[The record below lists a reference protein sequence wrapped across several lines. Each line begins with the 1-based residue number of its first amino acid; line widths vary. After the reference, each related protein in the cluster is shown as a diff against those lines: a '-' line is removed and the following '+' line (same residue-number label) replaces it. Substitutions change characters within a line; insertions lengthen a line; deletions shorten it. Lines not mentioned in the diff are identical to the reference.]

1 MSVTNEKQL
10 KGSWAHQ
17 AAILWLLNKGYYVFS
32 NVFGYGPVDII
43 AINDLGT
50 IELFDVKHA
59 SFRNNKD
66 TMGSK
71 QLINR
76 TLSETQ
82 KELGVKLLY
91 VFEDGSCRL
100 QMEREQWLRK
110 IKFKRD
116 DKGRFTGNGID
127 T

>member
-1 MSVTNEKQL
+1 MSVTNEKHL

-17 AAILWLLNKGYYVFS
+17 AAIMWLLDKGYYVFS
-32 NVFGYGPVDII
+32 NVFGYGPVDIV
-43 AINDLGT
+43 AINDLGN
-50 IELFDVKHA
+50 IELFDVKSA

-66 TMGSK
+66 TLGSK

-82 KELGVKLLY
+82 KDMGVKLLY
-91 VFEDGSCRL
+91 VFDDGKCRV
-100 QMEREQWLRK
+100 QVDRDIWLK
-110 IKFKRD
+110 KMQKRD
-116 DKGRFTGNGID
+116 EKGRYTANGID

>member
-1 MSVTNEKQL
+1 MPVTNKKQL

-17 AAILWLLNKGYYVFS
+17 AAIMWLLDKGYYVFS
-32 NVFGYGPVDII
+32 NVFGYGPVDIV
-43 AINDLGT
+43 AINDLGN
-50 IELFDVKHA
+50 IELFDVKSA

-66 TMGSK
+66 TLGSK

-82 KELGVKLLY
+82 KDMGVKLLY
-91 VFEDGSCRL
+91 VFDDGKCRV
-100 QMEREQWLRK
+100 QVDRDIWLK
-110 IKFKRD
+110 KMQKRD
-116 DKGRFTGNGID
+116 EKGRYTANGID

>member
-1 MSVTNEKQL
+1 MSVTNEKHL

-17 AAILWLLNKGYYVFS
+17 AAIMWLLDKGYYVFS
-32 NVFGYGPVDII
+32 NVFGYGPVDIV
-43 AINDLGT
+43 AINDLGN
-50 IELFDVKHA
+50 IELFDVKSA

-66 TMGSK
+66 TLGSK

-82 KELGVKLLY
+82 KDMGVKLLY
-91 VFEDGSCRL
+91 VFDDGKCRV
-100 QMEREQWLRK
+100 QVDRDIWLK
-110 IKFKRD
+110 KMQKRD
-116 DKGRFTGNGID
+116 EKGRYTASGID